1 MDAFF
6 QKILRLSLCLLL
18 SLCAWAQAD
27 RGSIGGKVTDAA
39 GAVVPNVT
47 VELKNEATGV
57 IQSTVTNSA
66 GDYLFQALNPGSYTL
81 SITHPGFKQMQR
93 THVVVD
99 VNATNEQDIALEL
112 GSASQTVQVTAGI
125 QNMSTTSP
133 SVGLVVEQ
141 RSIQE
146 LPLIYGNPFS
156 LEVLAPG
163 ILPSGVNPNIH
174 TYDSSTA
181 NVSVNGSAL
190 NSLEYRLDG
199 APDNRIRLSAYTP
212 STEMINQYRVE
223 TASYD
228 ATEGHSSGG
237 FVNVSLK
244 SGTDQFHGGA
254 FVYYQDPSINA
265 NTWTIGNSSSAAKPS
280 WIREG
285 ADLGGPIWKQKAF
298 FFFGWE
304 HSRAGNPNVLVQT
317 VPTLAER
324 QGDFSALYA
333 LDTKHPAGTTN
344 TWQIYNPLSGHL
356 CSSSGTEV
364 CRNPYPNNQVT
375 NISPIA
381 QKILS
386 YWPKPNAP
394 GNSDGSNNYSYAA
407 REPDYYYALAGRI
420 DYNPT
425 PSQNIFGHIVWSR
438 RMQKDKNAYFF
449 PVSGT
454 TLTYLN
460 HGIALGDTWT
470 LSPLTLLDMHLTWT
484 RFVNQNVLPSQ
495 GLLNATDLGM
505 PDYLVNGLPPAANA
519 FPRIDATGY
528 TSLNSDSG
536 VLSHD
541 DVTMASIQISH
552 ELGNHFLRAGFEY
565 RMYNTNGGS
574 TAQSNGR
581 YNATGKYA
589 TANSNTSAQSI
600 GQSLAELESGIV
612 DTSYITINADF
623 ASRSNYMAGWLQDD
637 WKALPNLTLNAGLRW
652 EYEGPL
658 SERNFK
664 ANTYFD
670 FAATNPVAS
679 AAQANYAKNAASYPS
694 VLPAPGQF
702 QVNGGLRFADQN
714 GFGRQLYRSQV
725 LNLLPRVGLSYRF
738 EQNSVLHAGYGIFDD
753 SLQTFYMSGGNAGST
768 TTFLLYQQGFSA
780 TTTQSATPDNGLTFP
795 STLANPFPNGIAQPT
810 GSSLGLET
818 FLGQSVSFQPTN
830 PKTIYNQRWSLDVQH
845 QFGSWV
851 AMVGYV
857 GNHGLHLPV
866 SQQFDAIPQ
875 QYLSRVTNE
884 FDNAVYKELVASVP
898 NPFYKVL
905 PSTVSLGS
913 SKTTSVA
920 QLLLPYPEFT
930 GVTAYTDNGMSNYH
944 SLQAMMLRR
953 FTNGASF
960 TSAFTWSKTMD
971 ATQYLN
977 ASDAKPW
984 YGLSANDR
992 TFRLALS
999 GIYEFPFGTGRRFF
1013 NQSNAVVRAI
1023 ISGWQM
1029 QGLYQVQSGQPLSF
1043 NPESTS
1049 PVYTGSNPV
1058 NSAWGRGGY
1067 KKSIQPG
1074 QAGYWFNIANW
1085 LTNTSSSGCTT
1096 NLCPGVLPNSYQV
1109 RTFPI
1114 RFDGLRADFLNQFDA
1129 GVQRNFAVWRETQLQ
1144 FRGEAINALNHPVY
1158 SAPSTDWTN
1167 KAFGQITSQANQPR
1181 VYQFSAFL
1189 RF

>member
-6 QKILRLSLCLLL
+6 RKVLMVSLFLAIPV
-18 SLCAWAQAD
+18 CAWTQAD
-27 RGSIGGKVTDAA
+27 RGSIAGKVTDIS

-47 VELKNEATGV
+47 VDLKSEATQV
-57 IQSTVTNSA
+57 TQSTVTNSS
-66 GDYLFQALNPGSYTL
+66 GDYIFQALNPGPYTL
-81 SITHPGFKQMQR
+81 SILQPGFKRMQR
-93 THVVVD
+93 THIVVD
-99 VNATNEQDIALEL
+99 VNATNEQDIALEP
-112 GSASQTVQVTAGI
+112 GSASQTVQVTAGV
-125 QNMSTTSP
+125 QNMSTTSA
-133 SVGLVVEQ
+133 SVGLVVEE

-254 FVYYQDPSINA
+254 FVYYQNPGINA

-285 ADLGGPIWKQKAF
+285 ADLGGPIWRQKAF

-304 HSRAGNPNVLVQT
+304 HSRAGNPNVQVLT

-324 QGDFSALYA
+324 SGDFSALYA
-333 LDTKHPAGTTN
+333 LDPKHPAGPSN
-344 TWQIYNPLSGHL
+344 TWQIYNPQSGHL

-364 CRNPYPNNQVT
+364 CRSPFQNNQVT

-381 QKILS
+381 QKVLG
-386 YWPKPNAP
+386 YWPRPNAT
-394 GNSDGSNNYSYAA
+394 GNADGSNNYSYAA
-407 REPDYYYALAGRI
+407 SEPDYYYALAGRV
-420 DYNPT
+420 DYTPA

-438 RMQKDKNAYFF
+438 RLQKGKNGYFY

-454 TLTYLN
+454 TLTYMN
-460 HGIALGDTWT
+460 RGVALGHTWT
-470 LSPLTLLDMHLTWT
+470 ISPATVLDSHLTWT
-484 RFVNQNVLPSQ
+484 RFVNQNVVSSQ
-495 GLLNATDLGM
+495 GILNATNLGM
-505 PDYLVNGLPPAANA
+505 PDYVVNGLAPAANA

-541 DVTMASIQISH
+541 DVTLASVQISH
-552 ELGNHFLRAGFEY
+552 ESGNHFLRAGFEY

-574 TAQSNGR
+574 TTQSNGR
-581 YNATGKYA
+581 YNSTGRYA

-600 GQSLAELESGIV
+600 GQSLAELETGIV
-612 DTSYITINADF
+612 DSSAITINADF
-623 ASRSNYMAGWLQDD
+623 ASRSNYMAGWIQDD
-637 WKALPNLTLNAGLRW
+637 WKATPDLVLNGGLRW

-658 SERNFK
+658 SERNYK

-670 FAATNPVAS
+670 FGATNPVAA
-679 AAQANYAKNAASYPS
+679 AAQANYAKNASSYPS
-694 VLPAPGQF
+694 VLPPAGQF
-702 QVNGGLRFADQN
+702 QVNGGLRFAGQN
-714 GFGRQLYRSQV
+714 GFGRQLYHSQI
-725 LNLLPRVGLSYRF
+725 LNLLPRAGLAYHF
-738 EQNSVLHAGYGIFDD
+738 EQNTVLHAGYGIFDD
-753 SLQTFYMSGGNAGST
+753 SLTTFYMSGGNAGST

-780 TTTQSATPDNGLTFP
+780 TTSQSATPDNGLTFP
-795 STLANPFPNGIAQPT
+795 STLADPFPNGIAQPT
-810 GSSLGLET
+810 GSSLGLAT
-818 FLGQSVSFQPTN
+818 FLGQSVGFQPMA
-830 PKTIYNQRWSLDVQH
+830 PKTIYNQRWSMDIQH
-845 QFGSWV
+845 QFGAWL

-857 GNHGLHLPV
+857 GNHGVHLPV

-875 QYLSRVTNE
+875 QYLSRVSNA
-884 FDNAVYKELVASVP
+884 FDNTVYQRLVASVP

-920 QLLLPYPEFT
+920 QLLLPYPEFA
-930 GVTAYTDNGMSNYH
+930 GVTAWTDTGMSNYH
-944 SLQAMMLRR
+944 SLQAMLLRR

-977 ASDAKPW
+977 NSDAKPW
-984 YGLSANDR
+984 YGLSTNDR

-999 GIYEFPFGTGRRFF
+999 GIYELPLGTGRRFL
-1013 NQSNAVVRAI
+1013 NQSNSVVRAI
-1023 ISGWQM
+1023 VSGWQV
-1029 QGLYQVQSGQPLSF
+1029 QGIYQVQSGQPLSF

-1049 PVYTGSNPV
+1049 PVYTAGNPV
-1058 NSAWGRGGY
+1058 QSAWGRGGY

-1074 QAGYWFNIANW
+1074 VAGHWFNTANW

-1096 NLCPGVLPNSYQV
+1096 SICPGVLPNSYQV
-1109 RTFPI
+1109 RNFPI
-1114 RFDGLRADFLNQFDA
+1114 RFDGLRSDFLDQLDA
-1129 GVQRNFAVWRETQLQ
+1129 GLQRNFSVWRETQLQ
-1144 FRGEAINALNHPVY
+1144 FRAEAINALNHPVY

-1181 VYQFSAFL
+1181 VYQFAAFL